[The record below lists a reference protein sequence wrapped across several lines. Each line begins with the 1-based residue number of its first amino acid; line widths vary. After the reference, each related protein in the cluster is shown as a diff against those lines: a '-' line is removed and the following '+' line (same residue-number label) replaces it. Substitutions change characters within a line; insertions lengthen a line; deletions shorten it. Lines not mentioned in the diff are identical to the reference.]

1 MSAHWA
7 PAPWRNRPVVRT
19 SSAPT
24 HPHTNAPGH
33 HCATIPPRTCV
44 TAPPWCAAH
53 AHCTL
58 SAHPAPASAALAAA
72 PQARPPNAHS
82 RPQTNA
88 TDKRITQAPQPGACP
103 WPGLPHAGLPH
114 AGPPPPPRQWS
125 APPARTCAWTH
136 GSARG
141 APSRP
146 RAMRT
151 QPPPALHRP
160 VQPFIARDGTCARHS
175 ARWASIRSA
184 CPWDRPA
191 APPVGHRPAD
201 QLARASGPG
210 LCWGLWV
217 LWPWGVPPATGIAP
231 PRLFWRQ
238 PGPQNAKDRNI
249 LLLGYFYLTLKD

>member
-1 MSAHWA
+1 MRQCQHTGRPPHGAIGLWFA
-7 PAPWRNRPVVRT
+7 RPARQRTRPPLR
-19 SSAPT
+19 
-24 HPHTNAPGH
+24 

-58 SAHPAPASAALAAA
+58 SAHPAAVSAALAAA

-88 TDKRITQAPQPGACP
+88 TDKLITQAPQPGACP

-136 GSARG
+136 GSARA

-151 QPPPALHRP
+151 QPPALHRP
-160 VQPFIARDGTCARHS
+160 VQPFIALYRSGRHLRATARGGRLHV
-175 ARWASIRSA
+175 RL
-184 CPWDRPA
+184 
-191 APPVGHRPAD
+191 VH
-201 QLARASGPG
+201 
-210 LCWGLWV
+210 
-217 LWPWGVPPATGIAP
+217 GIA
-231 PRLFWRQ
+231 RQ
-238 PGPQNAKDRNI
+238 LHRWGIVRRINWLGLRVLVFAGVFGCCGHGVYLLPQV
-249 LLLGYFYLTLKD
+249 